1 MTNSDV
7 QADARTE
14 RRRERVVLI
23 TLVVLKLGMHLALA
37 GRYGRHRD
45 EYYFIDCGKNL
56 AFGYV
61 DHAPMVPWLAG
72 LSTALFGD
80 SLVMLRLPSIL
91 AGAAAVWLTVLLAQR
106 FGANAYGQALA
117 GIALLLA
124 PAYLRMHGMLDIVA
138 FEPLFWT
145 VAAWVVADIIDGAS
159 AKRWLLVGVVV
170 GLGLLNKHTMLLW
183 GVGMFAG
190 MVATPL
196 RAQLKT
202 PWPWLG
208 AAVALLI
215 ASPNLAWQAAH
226 DWPTVEFVQ
235 KMGETI
241 LADIP
246 RHLFWAGQILYFGIL
261 AVPIWLAGIVYF
273 FTDAGKRYRALGILF
288 VTVMVVLTV
297 TRAKPYYSAPAFPL
311 VFAGGGVVLG
321 RWFETRR
328 AARTTYT
335 AALVGSGLALS
346 LITLPLLPLSTVDAA
361 LDKGLGW
368 LVRPVDLTHDMHDEF
383 GWPEMVEGV
392 AEAFESLEPAERETA
407 TIVTGDYGEASAINL
422 HGKKYGLPRATS
434 GYMTHYLWGPD
445 DTRPGPV
452 LLVNP
457 SPEALDVICEAPVQV
472 ARIVH
477 EVAMESSVAVYLC
490 REHPPLRSVWPQ
502 LKLYVHGDER

>member
-1 MTNSDV
+1 MANSTV

-14 RRRERVVLI
+14 RGRERVVLI

-145 VAAWVVADIIDGAS
+145 VAAWVVADIVDGAS

-208 AAVALLI
+208 AA
-215 ASPNLAWQAAH
+215 
-226 DWPTVEFVQ
+226 
-235 KMGETI
+235 
-241 LADIP
+241 
-246 RHLFWAGQILYFGIL
+246 
-261 AVPIWLAGIVYF
+261 
-273 FTDAGKRYRALGILF
+273 
-288 VTVMVVLTV
+288 
-297 TRAKPYYSAPAFPL
+297 
-311 VFAGGGVVLG
+311 
-321 RWFETRR
+321 
-328 AARTTYT
+328 
-335 AALVGSGLALS
+335 
-346 LITLPLLPLSTVDAA
+346 
-361 LDKGLGW
+361 
-368 LVRPVDLTHDMHDEF
+368 
-383 GWPEMVEGV
+383 
-392 AEAFESLEPAERETA
+392 
-407 TIVTGDYGEASAINL
+407 
-422 HGKKYGLPRATS
+422 
-434 GYMTHYLWGPD
+434 
-445 DTRPGPV
+445 
-452 LLVNP
+452 
-457 SPEALDVICEAPVQV
+457 
-472 ARIVH
+472 
-477 EVAMESSVAVYLC
+477 
-490 REHPPLRSVWPQ
+490 
-502 LKLYVHGDER
+502 